1 MKWLGICC
9 LIVSLTA
16 CMKDDKERKKIES
29 YVKANNLQGQYT
41 SSGLFYTI
49 QTLGTGGHPISS
61 STVTVTYKGYLLDGS
76 VFDSTE
82 RGKSVS
88 FALRQVISGWQEG
101 IPKFQKGGKGKLIIP
116 SNMAYGRQS
125 QPGIPKNSILVFDVA
140 LLDWE

>member
-1 MKWLGICC
+1 
-9 LIVSLTA
+9 
-16 CMKDDKERKKIES
+16 
-29 YVKANNLQGQYT
+29 
-41 SSGLFYTI
+41 LFYTI
-49 QTLGTGGHPISS
+49 ETLGTGGHPISS

>member
-1 MKWLGICC
+1 ML
-9 LIVSLTA
+9 SLTA
-16 CMKDDKERKKIES
+16 CMKEDKERKKIES
-29 YVKANNLQGQYT
+29 YVQAHNLQGQYT

-49 QTLGTGGHPISS
+49 DEPGTGGHPISS

-82 RGKSVS
+82 RGKSIS

-101 IPKFQKGGKGKLIIP
+101 IPKYQKGGKGTLIIP
-116 SNMAYGRQS
+116 SALGYGRQAL
-125 QPGIPKNSILVFDVA
+125 PGIPKNSILVFDVA